1 MEKNRMNKF
10 SKRRF
15 FLIPGICTLILF
27 CTAIFLMNHYSK
39 KMIESH
45 VKENNDYLSEIN
57 KQIATTI
64 DNRIYTNQVLINS
77 ISTMIGITK
86 DFESKEIS
94 EILKTERIKHN
105 LIRIAIIKPN
115 GNYTENG
122 KTINVSSRTYFQE
135 ALKGYF
141 TIGNVFLNENNDYYI
156 NHDAINI
163 NKIYQEKFTKNVN
176 EILNSEFVKN
186 IIKDIFIKENQYIPR
201 LSIGN
206 NTKYYNENK
215 NYRKTIYEYIAY
227 IAKNNLIQVYNGY
240 SNKNYKEFLNEMFN
254 TRIPRNLISEYFQ
267 SIIDNNID
275 TKKDI
280 IISNEKN
287 YTKKC
292 DFYLNDERE
301 AFVLVKK

>member
-1 MEKNRMNKF
+1 MKDYY
-10 SKRRF
+10 
-15 FLIPGICTLILF
+15 TL
-27 CTAIFLMNHYSK
+27 
-39 KMIESH
+39 
-45 VKENNDYLSEIN
+45 
-57 KQIATTI
+57 
-64 DNRIYTNQVLINS
+64 
-77 ISTMIGITK
+77 
-86 DFESKEIS
+86 KEILLGLRN
-94 EILKTERIKHN
+94 EQLKLATKLQKLEKYLNISDTKKYQNVEFHINGIKN
-105 LIRIAIIKPN
+105 LSYSYLYKTNPSTKLFDLLT
-115 GNYTENG
+115 GN
-122 KTINVSSRTYFQE
+122 FQE